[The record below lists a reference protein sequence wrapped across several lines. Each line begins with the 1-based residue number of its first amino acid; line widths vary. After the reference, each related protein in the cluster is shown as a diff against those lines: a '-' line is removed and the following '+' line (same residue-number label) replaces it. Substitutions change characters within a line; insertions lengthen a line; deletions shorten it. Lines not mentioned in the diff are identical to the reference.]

1 MSNAVRAT
9 LALYLVLVVAAC
21 TPKLDEAHAA
31 GDLALTVEPADTG
44 PYK

>member
-9 LALYLVLVVAAC
+9 LALYLILVVAAC
-21 TPKLDEAHAA
+21 TPKLDEAYAA

>member
-9 LALYLVLVVAAC
+9 LALYLILVVAAC
-21 TPKLDEAHAA
+21 TPKLDETHDA
-31 GDLALTVEPADTG
+31 GDLALTVEPVDTG